1 VKMIILNSDNVEA
14 AMDILV
20 MNFGRPEDI
29 IHNLIQ
35 DSKNIPAVQRWDDF
49 VQFSN
54 GVLNLVATIQNLD
67 ENVYMSN
74 PLLLREFVEK
84 LPPFIGL
91 NWAEYLMTYHIRN
104 PDLNHFGGWVKESS
118 KIVAHAGL
126 MNRSRTESNLSTI
139 NDDGKTI
146 DDTKSFTKQ
155 AV

>member
-1 VKMIILNSDNVEA
+1 VFKRESILEAVKMIILNSDDVEV

-35 DSKNIPAVQRWDDF
+35 ESKNIPAVQGWDDF

-54 GVLNLVATIQNLD
+54 GILNLVATIQNLD

-74 PLLLREFVEK
+74 PLLLRKFVEK

-91 NWAEYLMTYHIRN
+91 KWAEYT
-104 PDLNHFGGWVKESS
+104 
-118 KIVAHAGL
+118 
-126 MNRSRTESNLSTI
+126 
-139 NDDGKTI
+139 
-146 DDTKSFTKQ
+146 
-155 AV
+155 